1 MTTGH
6 DFDERFERIDRFE
19 DISALLDGELDPAR
33 AAQVEGWIA
42 TDPEA
47 RAEYESLSAVRQ
59 ALRGLPPV
67 EPPID
72 LAAAVDVEALPP
84 VDVGAPTAPGP
95 TRVRRHRRRRRY
107 VAVAAGAVVVAFV
120 VLAGVVPAAD
130 TVVPPLTAFAA
141 RHEAMVAQ
149 EPMPTD
155 DGFAPV
161 DMHDAEAMGGMV
173 VPDAVG
179 PMPAQSAYLS
189 GDAVHATYAAQ
200 GLGLSL
206 FEQQGVV
213 DWSAM
218 PDGGEMTDIDGAKAW
233 HGEMDGMEVVVLERN
248 DTVVTAIF
256 QGHTDEMMTAIAEMP
271 APPPPSMWDRVTG
284 GIRRLFGGS

>member
-1 MTTGH
+1 M
-6 DFDERFERIDRFE
+6 
-19 DISALLDGELDPAR
+19 
-33 AAQVEGWIA
+33 
-42 TDPEA
+42 
-47 RAEYESLSAVRQ
+47 
-59 ALRGLPPV
+59 
-67 EPPID
+67 
-72 LAAAVDVEALPP
+72 
-84 VDVGAPTAPGP
+84 
-95 TRVRRHRRRRRY
+95 
-107 VAVAAGAVVVAFV
+107 
-120 VLAGVVPAAD
+120 
-130 TVVPPLTAFAA
+130 PPLTAFAA

-271 APPPPSMWDRVTG
+271 APPPPSMWDRLTG

>member
-6 DFDERFERIDRFE
+6 GAEERFERIDRFE

-67 EPPID
+67 DPPID
-72 LAAAVDVEALPP
+72 LNTVVS
-84 VDVGAPTAPGP
+84 VTAPTAAGP
-95 TRVRRHRRRRRY
+95 ARVRRHRRRRRY

-120 VLAGVVPAAD
+120 VLAGFVPAAD
-130 TVVPPLTAFAA
+130 TVVPPLNAFAA
-141 RHEAMVAQ
+141 RHEAMVAD

-155 DGFAPV
+155 DGFTPV
-161 DMHDAEAMGGMV
+161 DMHDAQAMGGMV
-173 VPDAVG
+173 VPEAVG
-179 PMPAQSAYLS
+179 PMPAQSAYMS

-218 PDGGEMTDIDGAKAW
+218 PEGGEMTDVDGAKAW

-256 QGHTDEMMTAIAEMP
+256 QGHSDEMMTAIAEMP
-271 APPPPSMWDRVTG
+271 PPPAPSMWDRLTG
-284 GIRRLFGGS
+284 GIRRLIGGG

>member
-1 MTTGH
+1 MSSIDNDAGG
-6 DFDERFERIDRFE
+6 RFERIDRFE
-19 DISALLDGELDPAR
+19 DLSALLDGELDPAR

-47 RAEYESLSAVRQ
+47 RAEYESLASVRQ

-67 EPPID
+67 DPPVD
-72 LAAAVDVEALPP
+72 LTTAVDVDAPASP
-84 VDVGAPTAPGP
+84 VAPAPAGP

-120 VLAGVVPAAD
+120 VLAGFVPATD
-130 TVVPPLTAFAA
+130 TVVPPLNAFAA
-141 RHEAMVAQ
+141 RHEAMVA
-149 EPMPTD
+149 EAPMPTD
-155 DGFAPV
+155 DGFTPV
-161 DMHDAEAMGGMV
+161 DLHDPGAMGGMV

-179 PMPAQSAYLS
+179 PMPAQSAYTS

-218 PDGGEMTDIDGAKAW
+218 PDGGEMTDIDGATAW

-256 QGHTDEMMTAIAEMP
+256 QGHTDEMLSAIAEMP
-271 APPPPSMWDRVTG
+271 PPPAPSMWDRLTG
-284 GIRRLFGGS
+284 GIRRLFGGG